1 MICMDPLKVRS
12 TQTSQV
18 QEVSQKR
25 LPASQDS
32 KQAAQ
37 QFEALL
43 LQEMLKSM
51 WTTVPQ
57 GGMLSGSHEEKMYRD
72 MLNEAMADSISQG
85 RGVGIKDVI
94 LKDLNTLSKKS

>member
-1 MICMDPLKVRS
+1 MDPIKIRGLQS
-12 TQTSQV
+12 TQV
-18 QEVSQKR
+18 PEVAQAK

-51 WTTVPQ
+51 WATVPQ
-57 GGMLSGSHEEKMYRD
+57 GELLSGSHEESMYRD
-72 MLNEAMADSISQG
+72 MLNEAVADSISQG

-94 LKDLNTLSKKS
+94 LKDLDGLSKKQ

>member
-1 MICMDPLKVRS
+1 MDPLKIGS
-12 TQTSQV
+12 AQLTQVS
-18 QEVSQKR
+18 EVSQAK
-25 LPASQDS
+25 LPASKDP

-51 WTTVPQ
+51 WATVPQ
-57 GGMLSGSHEEKMYRD
+57 GQLLSGSHEEKMYRD
-72 MLNEAMADSISQG
+72 MLNEAVADSISKG

-94 LKDLNTLSKKS
+94 LKDLEGLPKNK